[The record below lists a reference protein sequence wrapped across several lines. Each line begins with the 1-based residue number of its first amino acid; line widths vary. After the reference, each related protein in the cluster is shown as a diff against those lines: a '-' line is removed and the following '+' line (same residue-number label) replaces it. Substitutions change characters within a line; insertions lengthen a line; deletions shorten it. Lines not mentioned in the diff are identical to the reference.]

1 MALFSLRL
9 VLLCQHSKL
18 GVSMDPPTLALPLRC
33 MLLSQ
38 SWARC
43 ECYYHVEEQPCLSR
57 CGQGDKPIHTHIP
70 CFHIHGNPVRITSVL
85 CDPSDLGWSD
95 TSTLALRSRSLH

>member
-1 MALFSLRL
+1 MSLVLSALLFGLAPQYVSGSPSVRLTKRLQICPYFIYPTIVMPPSLSRLQVQEVAMALLSLRL

-18 GVSMDPPTLALPLRC
+18 CVSMDPPTLAVPLRC

-43 ECYYHVEEQPCLSR
+43 ECYYHVE
-57 CGQGDKPIHTHIP
+57 K
-70 CFHIHGNPVRITSVL
+70 
-85 CDPSDLGWSD
+85 
-95 TSTLALRSRSLH
+95 